1 MVREHLPKK
10 PVGRTLEEI
19 KEKLREKRNK
29 QLARAA
35 ATSRTLRSR
44 LAHPSGSSA
53 GGATPGGLLKA
64 VQQNNLALALALQ
77 AEKEKVR
84 QANAVVLR
92 LTRERQDLLLHLL
105 LLKRTLHERRAVAA
119 SSPLVK
125 TSEPRVEADEESP
138 RRESVSECNTAGCQ
152 LTPICAASPKMDAR
166 PDADQIAP
174 PPAVMAKRRHGEG
187 GGRTSGRR
195 SDRVRE
201 RHSVSEAYSGA
212 LVSGPPARDEGRRET
227 TTTEAA
233 PAEDDRVRARDYEP
247 TGNARKHAPR
257 RPRPKADGPLRG
269 RKPERAPLKKPWE
282 NPKRVRSKS
291 RDRSAPPPQQLN
303 TSLGFNDTF
312 DFDCEEAVH
321 LTPFKAK
328 PDHPEPPAPQPSSL
342 SPESADSLY
351 MPKKKSK
358 RGRPSLETT
367 EAIATRRG
375 LAPPKG
381 HEPTRTRVDRREC
394 GRDGSRSRW
403 PPVGFFQQSSPD
415 DASARSSEAGHCGRR
430 LPLGQRPGGRRDDD
444 RRRRPVPF
452 GDSLCPAPPPPS
464 SPLASI
470 WRRVTTREKRGLWGS
485 ALHDAAGRNALS
497 RLSDVTNLSSPAAT
511 RPSTPAAARVRRRTV
526 AMNYKEPSLS
536 TKLRRGDK
544 FTDVRFL
551 PPGSPIFK
559 KSRRSRAST
568 GARHKLDKYNE
579 SFVGCR

>member
-53 GGATPGGLLKA
+53 GGAMPGGLLKA

-92 LTRERQDLLLHLL
+92 LTRERQDLFLHLL
-105 LLKRTLHERRAVAA
+105 LLKRALHERRAVAA

-125 TSEPRVEADEESP
+125 TSEPRLEADVESP
-138 RRESVSECNTAGCQ
+138 RRESVGECNTAGCQ
-152 LTPICAASPKMDAR
+152 LTPICADSPKMDAR

-174 PPAVMAKRRHGEG
+174 PPPVMVKRRHGDR

-201 RHSVSEAYSGA
+201 RHSVSEAHSGA
-212 LVSGPPARDEGRRET
+212 LVSGPPARNEGRRET
-227 TTTEAA
+227 TTEAA
-233 PAEDDRVRARDYEP
+233 AEDDRIRARDSEP
-247 TGNARKHAPR
+247 TGNARR

-328 PDHPEPPAPQPSSL
+328 PDHPEPPAPQPSSP
-342 SPESADSLY
+342 SPESEDSLY

-367 EAIATRRG
+367 EAMATRRG
-375 LAPPKG
+375 RPPQRDTSPPEPALTDENAAETDQEVDG
-381 HEPTRTRVDRREC
+381 HRWDFSN
-394 GRDGSRSRW
+394 SRHLMTQPQEALRQDTA
-403 PPVGFFQQSSPD
+403 V
-415 DASARSSEAGHCGRR
+415 DASPSVSALADVETMTVDAVLSR
-430 LPLGQRPGGRRDDD
+430 
-444 RRRRPVPF
+444 F
-452 GDSLCPAPPPPS
+452 GDSLCPASPPPS

-470 WRRVTTREKRGLWGS
+470 WRRVTTREKPTR
-485 ALHDAAGRNALS
+485 RFS
-497 RLSDVTNLSSPAAT
+497 RPSETACS
-511 RPSTPAAARVRRRTV
+511 STPAAARMRRRTV
-526 AMNYKEPSLS
+526 AVNYKEPSLS